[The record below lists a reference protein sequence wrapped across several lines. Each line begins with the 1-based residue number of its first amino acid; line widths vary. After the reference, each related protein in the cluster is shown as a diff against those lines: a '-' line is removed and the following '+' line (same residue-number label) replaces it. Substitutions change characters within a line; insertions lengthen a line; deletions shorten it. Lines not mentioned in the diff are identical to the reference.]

1 MNAAAAAAAFLFGGV
16 FMDIVLYICSDDPR
30 TIQKNLTSAKT
41 ISANIKTDVSI
52 MRPVFFINND
62 SDIISNH
69 YNYLSAFGK
78 YYFITDITVTPAQAL
93 RISAREDVLYTYADQ
108 IMQCPAIVVRNS
120 KIANTYLADTQ
131 IPLEQYKNQQV
142 LRFNSFAWNDR
153 NILVCAG

>member
-1 MNAAAAAAAFLFGGV
+1 MPPQLRRRSCFGGV
-16 FMDIVLYICSDDPR
+16 FMDIVLYVCSDDPR
-30 TIQKNLTSAKT
+30 TIRKTLSSAKT

-62 SDIISNH
+62 SDIIDNH

-120 KIANTYLADTQ
+120 SIANTYLADTQ
-131 IPLEQYKNQQV
+131 IPIEQYKNQQV
-142 LRFNSFAWNDR
+142 LQFDR
-153 NILVCAG
+153 LYYYDQCVIVCAG